1 MLHRFVR
8 MRAWAAAPLAAL
20 LAAGGLAEA
29 RASARSQQSAEAAV
43 PAGAAAV
50 PFAPGERA
58 SYQVKLGAVAVGS
71 GSMQVIGL
79 ENVHGKPTYHTRLR
93 ISGGIPLARVDD
105 KFDSW
110 IDVEGLFSRRFR
122 QDQKEVRFERK
133 RTYEFYP
140 ERREY
145 RRLDNGETG
154 SIPTDRP
161 LDDVSFLYYARTLPL
176 RVGETYTLHRYF
188 KADGNP
194 VVLRV
199 VRRDTVRVPAG
210 TFRTLVVR
218 PVIRTD
224 GLFGEGGEA
233 EVHFS
238 DDERRIPVQIR
249 SRVPVIGS
257 LTMHLREYRPGTVP
271 GS

>member
-1 MLHRFVR
+1 MLDRFAR
-8 MRAWAAAPLAAL
+8 TRAWAAAPLAAL
-20 LAAGGLAEA
+20 LAVGALADG
-29 RASARSQQSAEAAV
+29 SAFAATRQGMADPL

-58 SYQVKLGAVAVGS
+58 EYQVKLGAVSVGS
-71 GSMQVIGL
+71 GSMQVVGI

-110 IDVEGLFSRRFR
+110 IDVVGLFSRRFK
-122 QDQKEVRFERK
+122 QDQKEVRFERN
-133 RTYEFYP
+133 RTYEFFP

-176 RVGETYTLHRYF
+176 KVGETYTLNRYF

-199 VRRDTVRVPAG
+199 LRRDTVRVPAG
-210 TFRTLVVR
+210 TFRTLVIR
-218 PVIRTD
+218 PVIKTD
-224 GLFGEGGEA
+224 GLFGEGGDA
-233 EVHFS
+233 EVHLS
-238 DDERRIPVQIR
+238 DDDRRIVVQIR

-257 LTMHLREYRPGTVP
+257 LTMHLREYRAGTAP
-271 GS
+271 R